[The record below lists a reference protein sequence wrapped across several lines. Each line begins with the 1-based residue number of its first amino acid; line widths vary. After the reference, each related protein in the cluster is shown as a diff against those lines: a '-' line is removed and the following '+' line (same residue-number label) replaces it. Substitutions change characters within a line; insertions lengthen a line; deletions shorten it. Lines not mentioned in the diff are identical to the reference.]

1 MLASEPGICKQG
13 KQLEATVR
21 SEHMAE
27 AGDVDGSMA
36 QMQQAE
42 AFQKQHEALHKQ
54 FTTPERVMAVC
65 DVCAVFI
72 NSTDNDQRRA
82 VRPVPPAACMLVPLS
97 GAHAGCLITSPP
109 SSLRR

>member
-1 MLASEPGICKQG
+1 MSVLSIHLGRCCICHSVAQGLLNVQG

-21 SEHMAE
+21 SEHLAE

-42 AFQKQHEALHKQ
+42 AFQKQHESLHKQ

-82 VRPVPPAACMLVPLS
+82 VRLLS
-97 GAHAGCLITSPP
+97 
-109 SSLRR
+109 